1 LSYAESGTENT
12 PDSRFCGGCGA
23 KLQHS
28 EVRVAPTAKIPD
40 DAPFSPP
47 SVQPGQYSYGAG
59 PVSYAPPS
67 MPPQRPPSVAP
78 ERPPSVAP
86 NDTRMPSAPPRVAEA
101 SLALEVPPRRTGL
114 IATVLVLDLAL
125 AAAGAVLLA
134 KGLEKPPVRAA
145 PPAPTAPTNPIE
157 VKPAPAPAPPP
168 APKPAAAPDGSAAI
182 TLPDLGS
189 ASPAPVPPKPPT
201 RAPAP
206 PVKHDPTPHDPT
218 PHDPTPQDPY
228 DAAHALSNEVELQ
241 SDRTRTDFNRC
252 LDQALQIAPVHG
264 AIRISFDVGPDGRVV
279 KVKAVQNTTG
289 AGGLATCLISTI
301 AAWGSFATHPNHPM
315 TFVRP
320 FTYP

>member
-1 LSYAESGTENT
+1 
-12 PDSRFCGGCGA
+12 
-23 KLQHS
+23 
-28 EVRVAPTAKIPD
+28 
-40 DAPFSPP
+40 
-47 SVQPGQYSYGAG
+47 
-59 PVSYAPPS
+59 
-67 MPPQRPPSVAP
+67 
-78 ERPPSVAP
+78 
-86 NDTRMPSAPPRVAEA
+86 MPSAPPRVAEA

-134 KGLEKPPVRAA
+134 KGLEKAPVRTAA
-145 PPAPTAPTNPIE
+145 PTPTINPIE
-157 VKPAPAPAPPP
+157 VTPAPAPP
-168 APKPAAAPDGSAAI
+168 APPSKPAALPAGSASI

-189 ASPAPVPPKPPT
+189 ASTTPAPAPTKQPPP

-206 PVKHDPTPHDPT
+206 AVKHEPTPHDPTPHDPT

-241 SDRTRTDFNRC
+241 SERTRTDFNRC

-264 AIRISFDVGPDGRVV
+264 AIRISFDVGGDGRAV

-301 AAWGSFATHPNHPM
+301 AGWSFATHPTHPM

>member
-1 LSYAESGTENT
+1 MRCPTCGTENT

-47 SVQPGQYSYGAG
+47 SVQPGQYTYGAG

-67 MPPQRPPSVAP
+67 MPPR
-78 ERPPSVAP
+78 RPPSVAP

-114 IATVLVLDLAL
+114 IATVLVLDIAL

-134 KGLEKPPVRAA
+134 KGLEKPPPR
-145 PPAPTAPTNPIE
+145 TTTTS
-157 VKPAPAPAPPP
+157 PAPAPPTAPSNPIEVTPATP
-168 APKPAAAPDGSAAI
+168 APAPPKPTVDPAGSAAI

-189 ASPAPVPPKPPT
+189 ASPTQKPPT

-206 PVKHDPTPHDPT
+206 PVKHE
-218 PHDPTPQDPY
+218 PTPQDPY
-228 DAAHALSNEVELQ
+228 DSAHALSNEVELQ
-241 SDRTRTDFNRC
+241 GDRTRTDFERC
-252 LDQALQIAPVHG
+252 VDQALQIAPVHG
-264 AIRISFDVGPDGRVV
+264 AIRVSFEVATDGRVS

-289 AGGLATCLISTI
+289 AAGLATCLVSTI
-301 AAWGSFATHPNHPM
+301 AAWSFATHPTHAM